1 MKVLVRLYRV
11 NGDLNFTE
19 LADQSDETHMQ
30 PTVLFLETHIHD
42 KAGKETTHSLQRL
55 LTR

>member
-11 NGDLNFTE
+11 NGDLNFSE

-55 LTR
+55 LTC